1 MLVTP
6 VPVIL
11 LIVVFELGKIAVF
24 AMVLF
29 CIDTIR
35 LAFLTI
41 PLMIVVVLFVVIGD
55 SGLAVGSPQSW
66 RHCHRDHKGGTQ
78 QGSIPETG
86 HSCFILLFVER
97 AIVGPSIPCRRWCI
111 ERI

>member
-6 VPVIL
+6 VPVNL

-55 SGLAVGSPQSW
+55 SGLVVGSQQFGAIATGTIRAALS
-66 RHCHRDHKGGTQ
+66 RAVFQKRDIVVLFSCSSNEQLSGQAFPEGG
-78 QGSIPETG
+78 GE
-86 HSCFILLFVER
+86 CNE
-97 AIVGPSIPCRRWCI
+97 
-111 ERI
+111 